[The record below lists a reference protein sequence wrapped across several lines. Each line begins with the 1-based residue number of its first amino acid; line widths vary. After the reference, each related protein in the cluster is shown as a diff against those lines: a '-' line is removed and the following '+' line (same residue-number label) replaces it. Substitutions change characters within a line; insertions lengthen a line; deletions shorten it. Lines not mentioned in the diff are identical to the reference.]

1 MKTFKPNNMLFPMPV
16 LIISTYNEDGTI
28 DAMNAAWGTMEDIH
42 MILIELTKDHKTSEN
57 ILRNKAFT
65 VAFCDVRNVDAADFV
80 GIISNKT
87 DKDKFAKT
95 GWTAIKSNAV
105 NAPIITDLPV
115 TLECELD
122 RVDET
127 NGDFA
132 VYGKIVSVTAR
143 DDVINEKNMLD
154 LDACQFLSYCSG
166 DNSYRLVS
174 SKIADAFKTGLK
186 LK

>member
-28 DAMNAAWGTMEDIH
+28 DSMNAAWGTMEDVH
-42 MILIELTKDHKTSEN
+42 MILIELTKDHLTSQN

-65 VAFCDVRNVDAADFV
+65 VGFADVKNVDPADYV
-80 GIISNKT
+80 GVVSGNKE
-87 DKDKFAKT
+87 KNKWEKT
-95 GWTAIKSNAV
+95 GWTMIASEHV
-105 NAPIITDLPV
+105 NAPIIAELPV

-132 VYGKIVSVTAR
+132 VYGKIVSVTTR
-143 DDVINEKNMLD
+143 DDVITKEGKLD
-154 LDACQFLSYCSG
+154 LDACQFISFNSG
-166 DNSYRLVS
+166 DNSYRLVGQ
-174 SKIADAFKTGLK
+174 KIADAFKTGLK